1 VSEASLD
8 PEDLAVRLRAELA
21 DVDTELPP
29 DDLASIRVLV
39 DAGEWVVALET
50 LCTQIYEYDVTLRSA
65 QRSSLTEL
73 GRALGVPVPYLLGDP
88 WASRDGADDSCD

>member
-1 VSEASLD
+1 MSEASLD
-8 PEDLAVRLRAELA
+8 PEDIAVRLRAELA
-21 DVDTELPP
+21 AVDTELPP

-39 DAGEWVVALET
+39 EAGEWVVALET
-50 LCTQIYEYDVTLRSA
+50 MCTQIYEYDVTLRNA
-65 QRSSLTEL
+65 QRSSLTDL